1 MLLRVLALVV
11 WAALH
16 WLTESIRV
24 GDVMRHHVHGRII
37 VTLLQGTLTDRWHEA
52 CITLWHGR
60 LVIPTR
66 YIRVYRLVNRAVE
79 LQQVLKDLS
88 CPEILLT
95 MRPLVCIDH
104 FFALVDESLTHVEQ
118 PLPGQGVLSI
128 VHGAWFVLDA
138 GHLEQ
143 LHSV

>member
-1 MLLRVLALVV
+1 
-11 WAALH
+11 
-16 WLTESIRV
+16 
-24 GDVMRHHVHGRII
+24 MRHHVHGRII

-52 CITLWHGR
+52 CITLWQSR

-66 YIRVYRLVNRAVE
+66 YIRVNRLVNRAVE

-88 CPEILLT
+88 RSEVLRT
-95 MRPLVCIDH
+95 MWPLVCVDH

-118 PLPGQGVLSI
+118 PLSGQSVLSI

-138 GHLEQ
+138 RHLEQ
-143 LHSV
+143 LHRV